1 MSTDSADDFGEI
13 EGLDETTDAVNSA
26 LDQAGQLETSLK
38 DTLNQLS
45 EKQSE
50 LDGGQIDQI
59 RASFEQSLED
69 DWRTLESS
77 TEEYQPGE
85 FEEQVVEILDD
96 FNSILQR
103 PEAES
108 VIEELEEWLVEY
120 GAEPFD
126 DEEREDLVDIA
137 ENKVE
142 SAGEVLSNLKG
153 SADEILVRVESHEDQ
168 FVQLIREEITG
179 VSTVGGMRNL
189 SDDLS
194 TIDSGWLYSW
204 SLDRE
209 DEPATE
215 IQTVVNEML
224 HSQME
229 DIITEGETL
238 TEVSTLVSE
247 RFDGVEGY
255 LLEIEE
261 DANRISSQY
270 RSLKN
275 SDFPEVANVALTRLN
290 QRLEIVEG
298 FDQLDTVL
306 DDAIDDFEVLKHLT
320 EVDLERFE
328 SGEFDV
334 PDDLQQPVETAA
346 KKASEAA
353 NIREDVFTVESEED
367 YTELREQFDRAVKK
381 ADEALDTLSSR
392 IKNHI
397 STSEELANT
406 FELTEHTGSLNELKL
421 NAERADQLDE
431 LLEIAEEHQ
440 GIRVD
445 IRGDIQEEIEEDL
458 GALLEWALGRKE
470 AEPVDNEEIEREAEK
485 HNMGREE
492 VMDGLLELQEKGL
505 LELTIRGS

>member
-1 MSTDSADDFGEI
+1 
-13 EGLDETTDAVNSA
+13 
-26 LDQAGQLETSLK
+26 
-38 DTLNQLS
+38 
-45 EKQSE
+45 
-50 LDGGQIDQI
+50 
-59 RASFEQSLED
+59 
-69 DWRTLESS
+69 
-77 TEEYQPGE
+77 
-85 FEEQVVEILDD
+85 
-96 FNSILQR
+96 
-103 PEAES
+103 
-108 VIEELEEWLVEY
+108 
-120 GAEPFD
+120 
-126 DEEREDLVDIA
+126 
-137 ENKVE
+137 
-142 SAGEVLSNLKG
+142 
-153 SADEILVRVESHEDQ
+153 
-168 FVQLIREEITG
+168 
-179 VSTVGGMRNL
+179 
-189 SDDLS
+189 
-194 TIDSGWLYSW
+194 
-204 SLDRE
+204 
-209 DEPATE
+209 
-215 IQTVVNEML
+215 
-224 HSQME
+224 ME

-275 SDFPEVANVALTRLN
+275 SDFSEVANVALTRLN

-346 KKASEAA
+346 IKTSEADD
-353 NIREDVFTVESEED
+353 IREDVFTEESEGD

-381 ADEALDTLSSR
+381 ADEALDALSSR

-445 IRGDIQEEIEEDL
+445 IRSDIQEEIEEDL
-458 GALLEWALGRKE
+458 GALLEWALGREE

>member
-1 MSTDSADDFGEI
+1 MSIDSADDFGEI
-13 EGLDETTDAVNSA
+13 DGLDEITDAVNSA
-26 LDQAGQLETSLK
+26 LDQADQLETLT
-38 DTLNQLS
+38 DTRKQLS

-50 LDGGQIDQI
+50 LDGSQLEQI
-59 RASFEQSLED
+59 RTSFEQSLED
-69 DWRTLESS
+69 DWRTLESA

-85 FEEQVVEILDD
+85 FEEQVEAILDD

-108 VIEELEEWLVEY
+108 VIERLEEWLVEY

-126 DEEREDLVDIA
+126 DDEREDLVDIA

-142 SAGEVLSNLKG
+142 SAGEVLSKLKD
-153 SADEILVRVESHEDQ
+153 SADEILVRLESHEDQ

-179 VSTVGGMRNL
+179 VSTVGGMRNM

-204 SLDRE
+204 SLDSD

-215 IQTVVNEML
+215 IRTVVNGIL

-247 RFDGVEGY
+247 RFDGIEGY

-270 RSLKN
+270 SSLKN
-275 SDFPEVANVALTRLN
+275 SNSPEVADVALTRLDR
-290 QRLEIVEG
+290 RLEMAEG
-298 FDQLDTVL
+298 LEQLDTML
-306 DDAIDDFEVLKHLT
+306 DDTIDDLEILKHLT
-320 EVDLERFE
+320 ETDLERFD
-328 SGEFDV
+328 SGEYNV
-334 PDDLQQPVETAA
+334 SDDLEQPVETAET
-346 KKASEAA
+346 KASEADA
-353 NIREDVFTVESEED
+353 IREDVFSEESDKD
-367 YTELREQFDRAVKK
+367 YTEVCDQFDRSVRK
-381 ADEALDTLSSR
+381 ADRALDTVSSR

-397 STSEELANT
+397 STSEELVKT
-406 FELTEHTGSLNELKL
+406 FELTEFTGPLNELKL

-445 IRGDIQEEIEEDL
+445 IRSDIQEEIDEDL
-458 GALLEWALGRKE
+458 GTLLEWALGRE
-470 AEPVDNEEIEREAEK
+470 ETDPVKNEEIEREAGK

-492 VMDGLLELQEKGL
+492 VIDGLLELQEKGL
-505 LELTIRGS
+505 IELTIRGS

>member
-1 MSTDSADDFGEI
+1 MSTESADDFGGI
-13 EGLDETTDAVNSA
+13 EGLDEVTDAVNSA
-26 LDQAGQLETSLK
+26 LDQAGKLETSLK
-38 DTLNQLS
+38 DTLSQLS

-50 LDGGQIDQI
+50 LDRGQLEQI
-59 RASFEQSLED
+59 RTSFEQGLED

-77 TEEYQPGE
+77 TEKYQPGE
-85 FEEQVVEILDD
+85 FEEQVEEILDN

-120 GAEPFD
+120 GVEPFD
-126 DEEREDLVDIA
+126 GKEREDLVDIA
-137 ENKVE
+137 ENKIE
-142 SAGEVLSNLKG
+142 SAGEVLSNLKE
-153 SADEILVRVESHEDQ
+153 STNEIFGRLETHQ
-168 FVQLIREEITG
+168 NKFIQLIREETTS

-189 SDDLS
+189 SNDLS
-194 TIDSGWLYSW
+194 TIDSGWSYSF
-204 SLDRE
+204 SLNSE

-247 RFDGVEGY
+247 RFDAVEGH

-261 DANRISSQY
+261 DANRISSKY
-270 RSLKN
+270 RFLKN
-275 SDFPEVANVALTRLN
+275 SDFPKVTSVAITRLN
-290 QRLEIVEG
+290 QRLEIIEG

-306 DDAIDDFEVLKHLT
+306 DDAIYDFEVLKHLV

-328 SGEFDV
+328 SGEFDI
-334 PDDLQQPVETAA
+334 PDDLQRLDKIAVI
-346 KKASEAA
+346 KVSEAA
-353 NIREDVFTVESEED
+353 DIREDAFTEESEED
-367 YTELREQFDRAVKK
+367 YAELQKRFDRVVKK

-421 NAERADQLDE
+421 NAERTDQLDE

-445 IRGDIQEEIEEDL
+445 IRSDIQEQIEEDL
-458 GALLEWALGRKE
+458 GALLEWALGREE
-470 AEPVDNEEIEREAEK
+470 AEPVDSEEIKREAEK

-492 VMDGLLELQEKGL
+492 VMDGILELQEKEL
-505 LELTIRGS
+505 LELTIQGS